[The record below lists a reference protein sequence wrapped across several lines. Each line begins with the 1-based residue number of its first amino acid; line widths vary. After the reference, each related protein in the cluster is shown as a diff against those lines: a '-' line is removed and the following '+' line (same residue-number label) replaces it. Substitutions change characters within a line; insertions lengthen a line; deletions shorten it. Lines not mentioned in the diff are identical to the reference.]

1 MLATSSPLP
10 KPLPSSERR
19 VQWTPETNGE
29 DLIPSALV
37 DRAPT
42 DGTHLGAKVAHRHGS
57 TSTVGDSGTSAIKHS
72 SKIEG
77 GVGRGGGYRGNGG
90 NGNNGDSTSSPDAH
104 GSGTALIPVYAAGGA
119 NNRHP
124 KHHRGSGNCNR
135 NSIRLST
142 LVAAILAPFIPHLYY

>member
-1 MLATSSPLP
+1 M
-10 KPLPSSERR
+10 
-19 VQWTPETNGE
+19 Q
-29 DLIPSALV
+29 
-37 DRAPT
+37 
-42 DGTHLGAKVAHRHGS
+42 GTHSGAKVAHRHGS

-142 LVAAILAPFIPHLYY
+142 LVAAILAPLIPHLYY